1 MHLLRLELVLLL
13 LLLLLPL
20 LLLMQLLL
28 LLLLLLCR
36 CRCCRCRS
44 VCQSNPRCLC
54 EGQREPQLRMSLAQC
69 WRVTV
74 REAPLATLDRFNAE
88 PSGSYDKSHMVPQ
101 GSGKCLLRR
110 APVASIANGLCL
122 VCVRLVLLL
131 LWLWLW
137 LLLLSLL
144 MLSLLL

>member
-1 MHLLRLELVLLL
+1 
-13 LLLLLPL
+13 
-20 LLLMQLLL
+20 
-28 LLLLLLCR
+28 
-36 CRCCRCRS
+36 
-44 VCQSNPRCLC
+44 
-54 EGQREPQLRMSLAQC
+54 MSLAQC

-131 LWLWLW
+131 LLLWSWLWSW
-137 LLLLSLL
+137 LMLLSLL
-144 MLSLLL
+144 MLPLLLRFLFTSPVALMVISLPLFPASLCCDFCSLVLACLSMSSWTPRRKCELCRK

>member
-1 MHLLRLELVLLL
+1 
-13 LLLLLPL
+13 
-20 LLLMQLLL
+20 
-28 LLLLLLCR
+28 
-36 CRCCRCRS
+36 
-44 VCQSNPRCLC
+44 
-54 EGQREPQLRMSLAQC
+54 MSLAQC